1 MSMKSSYYQSR
12 YRARLREKGYVKREL
27 WIPPEYT
34 KILKDCET
42 AIRAGV
48 SPIIPKFAAKPTPL
62 SVPRSTPRSAPRSA
76 RESEMSEDNNWTTET
91 LCQALAQSEAA
102 GEGAIRVEL
111 IEGVDPGILITMTEF
126 GDLPLLM
133 SVSGSQ
139 ILVETLLW
147 PVDEVKDTAVFND
160 LILRTHKLLPLS
172 TFGIRQGPDGKDY
185 YEMFGS
191 LSAGSILESVQF
203 EAETLAD
210 NAMQAA
216 EAYQSDLQDVA

>member
-12 YRARLREKGYVKREL
+12 YRARLRDKGYVKREI

-42 AIRAGV
+42 ALRVGV
-48 SPIIPKFAAKPTPL
+48 LPVVPKTAL
-62 SVPRSTPRSAPRSA
+62 
-76 RESEMSEDNNWTTET
+76 ESEMSEDGIWTTDT
-91 LCQALAQSEAA
+91 LHRALAQSEAA
-102 GEGAIRVEL
+102 GEGAIKVEL
-111 IEGVDPGILITMTEF
+111 VAGIDPAILITMAEF

-147 PVDEVKDTAVFND
+147 PVDEVEDTAAFND
-160 LILRTHKLLPLS
+160 LLLKTHKLLPLS
-172 TFGIRQGPDGKDY
+172 TFGIRQGPDGKDF

-191 LSAGSILESVQF
+191 LSAGSKLESVLF
-203 EAETLAD
+203 EIETLAD

-216 EAYQSDLQDVA
+216 EAYQSDLKDVA